1 MARKDGKGSTDR
13 EQGAGGLSLSRL
25 LGRQV
30 RLGRVVDMLRQP
42 VPHSFKFWLWRTVPD
57 LGGCCGGR
65 RGSKQKNTIGRG
77 VLYAATGYWA
87 QRRWWSSLWVLER
100 HFVQKAVSPW
110 TIMPPSTADG
120 AYSVGV
126 EHLVSLDMTN
136 LGKKSAIQSELQSN
150 VQRHNCS
157 PVHDQP
163 LAGTLASFII
173 HHLTCLRDSTA

>member
-1 MARKDGKGSTDR
+1 
-13 EQGAGGLSLSRL
+13 
-25 LGRQV
+25 
-30 RLGRVVDMLRQP
+30 
-42 VPHSFKFWLWRTVPD
+42 
-57 LGGCCGGR
+57 
-65 RGSKQKNTIGRG
+65 
-77 VLYAATGYWA
+77 
-87 QRRWWSSLWVLER
+87 VLER